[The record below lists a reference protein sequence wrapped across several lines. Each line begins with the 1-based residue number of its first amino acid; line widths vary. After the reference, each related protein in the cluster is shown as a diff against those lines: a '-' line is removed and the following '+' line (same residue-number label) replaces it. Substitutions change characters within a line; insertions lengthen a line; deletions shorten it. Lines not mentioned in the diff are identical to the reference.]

1 MKKRT
6 LLCSALLAAIAAN
19 GLMFSPTL
27 YAATSAQAE
36 SGTFLDSQRNDLF
49 RFS

>member
-19 GLMFSPTL
+19 GLMFSPEVDPAGWTHKL
-27 YAATSAQAE
+27 IS
-36 SGTFLDSQRNDLF
+36 
-49 RFS
+49 